1 MAQSPNTP
9 FIFVSYASADRSFV
23 NRLKGDLDE
32 RGIAVWID
40 QEELQPD
47 TTDWKESLRVAIRM
61 ASAVL
66 LVASPNARHSSYVQ
80 DELRIADM
88 YQRPTYPFWIAG
100 SDWME
105 AVPVGYGGMEYLD
118 AREEHY
124 ARAVDDLVMAL
135 TRRHSPMK
143 PQVLPSAHHAPPIL
157 QPRNPYK
164 GLQAFH
170 TEDASDFFG
179 RNRLVQE
186 MMQSVQQLLTT
197 EQSDVARPRLL
208 TVIGPSGS
216 GKSSVVMAGLLPQL
230 QQGGLPGSQNW
241 VYLDSMVPGQ
251 YPLEALTL
259 ALSPKFPT
267 RSLASLREDLKDEGA
282 HGLHL
287 LMASLAKRPDAKV
300 ILHIDQFEELFTQTS
315 SEDERKHFLDL
326 LLVAITEPHSP
337 VLAILTL
344 RAYFYNRPLRYPE
357 LGRLIEAHHTEV
369 FPMEMKDLRD
379 VIEKPAQLPDV
390 QLTFEDDLVGD
401 LLFDALGQTGALPLL
416 EFALDQL
423 FQHRNEQQLTSQAY
437 RALGGIKGALANHAE
452 STYLSLPSDEHRRLA
467 RSLFLRL
474 IDAGA
479 RVQDA
484 TRRRAA
490 LSELTLADPEET
502 AMLREGMTT
511 FAKAGLLTTNT
522 IASVATVEI
531 SHEALINEW
540 TRLATW
546 LQEAHEDIRL
556 QKVIGEDV
564 ADWIRHHKPI
574 ERLYRGTELAEAQ
587 AWSTRNIP
595 SRDEADFLQTSLT
608 ECERQEAEEH
618 QRQALEKQ
626 KRRQFTR
633 RIFLVAGAGIGFSL
647 GAAFAA
653 SRLLPLKSVPA
664 LLVQKLPYKYSGHT
678 DAVESVAWSPDGKL
692 IASAGDDKTVQV
704 WKARTSTPLLTYQ
717 GHTRSVVR
725 VVWSPNG
732 KLIAS
737 AGADKTVQVWD
748 ASTGIPL
755 LIYHGHTDA
764 VNSVA
769 WSPNGKLIASAG
781 DDATVQV
788 WDTSSGKSLFTYL
801 GHTDAVESVVWSPNG
816 KLIASAGD
824 DKTVQVWDASTGKSL
839 LTYKGHNGVVQSV
852 AWSPNGKLIA
862 SAGNDKT
869 VQVWDASTGKS
880 LYTYKG
886 HIRSVQSVAWS
897 PNGKLIVSAGNDRT
911 VQVWPLIE

>member
-1 MAQSPNTP
+1 
-9 FIFVSYASADRSFV
+9 
-23 NRLKGDLDE
+23 
-32 RGIAVWID
+32 
-40 QEELQPD
+40 
-47 TTDWKESLRVAIRM
+47 
-61 ASAVL
+61 
-66 LVASPNARHSSYVQ
+66 
-80 DELRIADM
+80 
-88 YQRPTYPFWIAG
+88 
-100 SDWME
+100 
-105 AVPVGYGGMEYLD
+105 
-118 AREEHY
+118 
-124 ARAVDDLVMAL
+124 
-135 TRRHSPMK
+135 
-143 PQVLPSAHHAPPIL
+143 
-157 QPRNPYK
+157 
-164 GLQAFH
+164 
-170 TEDASDFFG
+170 
-179 RNRLVQE
+179 
-186 MMQSVQQLLTT
+186 
-197 EQSDVARPRLL
+197 
-208 TVIGPSGS
+208 
-216 GKSSVVMAGLLPQL
+216 
-230 QQGGLPGSQNW
+230 
-241 VYLDSMVPGQ
+241 
-251 YPLEALTL
+251 
-259 ALSPKFPT
+259 
-267 RSLASLREDLKDEGA
+267 
-282 HGLHL
+282 
-287 LMASLAKRPDAKV
+287 
-300 ILHIDQFEELFTQTS
+300 
-315 SEDERKHFLDL
+315 
-326 LLVAITEPHSP
+326 
-337 VLAILTL
+337 
-344 RAYFYNRPLRYPE
+344 
-357 LGRLIEAHHTEV
+357 
-369 FPMEMKDLRD
+369 
-379 VIEKPAQLPDV
+379 
-390 QLTFEDDLVGD
+390 
-401 LLFDALGQTGALPLL
+401 
-416 EFALDQL
+416 
-423 FQHRNEQQLTSQAY
+423 
-437 RALGGIKGALANHAE
+437 
-452 STYLSLPSDEHRRLA
+452 
-467 RSLFLRL
+467 
-474 IDAGA
+474 
-479 RVQDA
+479 
-484 TRRRAA
+484 
-490 LSELTLADPEET
+490 
-502 AMLREGMTT
+502 MLREGMIT
-511 FAKAGLLTTNT
+511 FAKAGLVTTNT

-540 TRLATW
+540 TQLATW

-692 IASAGDDKTVQV
+692 I
-704 WKARTSTPLLTYQ
+704 P
-717 GHTRSVVR
+717 
-725 VVWSPNG
+725 
-732 KLIAS
+732 
-737 AGADKTVQVWD
+737 
-748 ASTGIPL
+748 
-755 LIYHGHTDA
+755 
-764 VNSVA
+764 
-769 WSPNGKLIASAG
+769 SAG

-897 PNGKLIVSAGNDRT
+897 PNGKLIASAGNDRT